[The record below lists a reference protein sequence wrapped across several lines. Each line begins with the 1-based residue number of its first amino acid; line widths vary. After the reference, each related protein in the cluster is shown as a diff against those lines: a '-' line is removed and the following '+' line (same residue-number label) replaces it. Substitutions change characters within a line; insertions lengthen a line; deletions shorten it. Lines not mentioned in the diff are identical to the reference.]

1 LFTEKLSKKPYAH
14 RIVGLL
20 PYFGRGGDGW
30 GYGIDQAGWVG
41 RDKLEL
47 ADRASAEE
55 IGFQKWLEQKYG
67 APLDE
72 TLKKHWPAAARAQ
85 PARVPTDAR
94 LASMDMGLFIDPA
107 TKQDV
112 VDYWEYRG
120 LSVAD
125 AIINFGEEVQKA
137 SGGRL
142 LYGAHYG
149 YTLASLR
156 NQAPGVSQ
164 LGGHFKL
171 HEVLSS
177 DAVTIVNGGSSG
189 DKRGPTSNYE
199 AITPLGSAHLH
210 KKLVVLELDN
220 RTPLTRGAPP
230 FEYYQLFSF
239 DDFLSGARKDVGF
252 ALTQGAGLHWY
263 DMSSP
268 QDRNEYFREPWY
280 VENDFFTLTQQALK
294 LGAQPATVSPLAAP
308 VAVFM
313 DENVIAYQDVYDSFV
328 YENLLRYLRES
339 LASSGVAVRFY
350 LLQDYEKWSKTPAAA
365 GAKMEIFLNGWL
377 EPKAGWK
384 TIAASPRAQLWFYG
398 ADLLSSKKL
407 NANPATRAI
416 LGVNLKNRGELKIEN
431 SKLTLDSAFQKSGVA
446 LPISYG
452 NHPYSEF
459 HASQKLLFGESL
471 AAYYVPAAQNDFT
484 TLARFA
490 DGTPGLVESKVDNRT
505 RYFSSLP
512 YLPASVLRAL
522 YERAGI
528 TPEVPLGDWWVA
540 EGRGMISINTQE
552 KVSDPQL
559 LQNWLQKQK
568 PVLGDINKPV
578 TPGQSYVVQ
587 SAAP

>member
-1 LFTEKLSKKPYAH
+1 
-14 RIVGLL
+14 
-20 PYFGRGGDGW
+20 
-30 GYGIDQAGWVG
+30 
-41 RDKLEL
+41 
-47 ADRASAEE
+47 
-55 IGFQKWLEQKYG
+55 
-67 APLDE
+67 
-72 TLKKHWPAAARAQ
+72 
-85 PARVPTDAR
+85 
-94 LASMDMGLFIDPA
+94 
-107 TKQDV
+107 
-112 VDYWEYRG
+112 
-120 LSVAD
+120 
-125 AIINFGEEVQKA
+125 
-137 SGGRL
+137 
-142 LYGAHYG
+142 
-149 YTLASLR
+149 
-156 NQAPGVSQ
+156 
-164 LGGHFKL
+164 
-171 HEVLSS
+171 
-177 DAVTIVNGGSSG
+177 
-189 DKRGPTSNYE
+189 
-199 AITPLGSAHLH
+199 
-210 KKLVVLELDN
+210 
-220 RTPLTRGAPP
+220 
-230 FEYYQLFSF
+230 
-239 DDFLSGARKDVGF
+239 
-252 ALTQGAGLHWY
+252 
-263 DMSSP
+263 
-268 QDRNEYFREPWY
+268 
-280 VENDFFTLTQQALK
+280 
-294 LGAQPATVSPLAAP
+294 
-308 VAVFM
+308 
-313 DENVIAYQDVYDSFV
+313 
-328 YENLLRYLRES
+328 
-339 LASSGVAVRFY
+339 
-350 LLQDYEKWSKTPAAA
+350 
-365 GAKMEIFLNGWL
+365 MEIFLNGWL

-484 TLARFA
+484 TLVRFA

-505 RYFSSLP
+505 RFFSSLP